1 MSIMTCSGHLARDS
15 VTVLLVAQDLFTRQL
30 LMPYNTCI
38 HKTGFKTM
46 FDKQL
51 RPLYDGRVLVNQSA
65 MNDPIV
71 QAVLADMAKRNFEP
85 LQQPTGGTWWISD
98 RD

>member
-1 MSIMTCSGHLARDS
+1 
-15 VTVLLVAQDLFTRQL
+15 
-30 LMPYNTCI
+30 
-38 HKTGFKTM
+38 M

-85 LQQPTGGTWWISD
+85 LEQPTGGTWWISD
-98 RD
+98 RH

>member
-1 MSIMTCSGHLARDS
+1 
-15 VTVLLVAQDLFTRQL
+15 
-30 LMPYNTCI
+30 
-38 HKTGFKTM
+38 M

-51 RPLYDGRVLVNQSA
+51 RPLYNGRVLANQSA

-85 LQQPTGGTWWISD
+85 QRINNYGVWYISD
-98 RD
+98 RH